1 LTPLVFVAFAGG
13 QASGVFLIL
22 RRCLMAA
29 IRLAIVDDQ
38 TLIREGLA
46 ALLSLTPDLTV
57 VGKAADGR
65 EAVALVAEQGPDVV
79 LMDVRMPG
87 MNGVAATREICA
99 RYPHTRVIVLTTF
112 DDDDYVFASLQAGA
126 SGYLLKD
133 ADPDR
138 LAAAIRAVHAGD
150 SILDPAVTQKV
161 IRRATRPDMEP
172 ALTERLTP
180 REREVLQSMATGAAN
195 AEIAAQLCLAEGTV
209 KNHVSHILDKLGAH
223 NRAHAV
229 RLAAEWGL
237 LHDGRG

>member
-1 LTPLVFVAFAGG
+1 M
-13 QASGVFLIL
+13 SN
-22 RRCLMAA
+22 
-29 IRLAIVDDQ
+29 IRVAIVDDQ

-46 ALLSLTPDLTV
+46 SLLALAPDLTV

-65 EAVALVAEQGPDVV
+65 EALALVAEQSPDVV

-87 MNGVAATREICA
+87 MNGVAATRQIRA

-112 DDDDYVFASLQAGA
+112 DHDEYVFESLRAGA
-126 SGYLLKD
+126 SGYLLKN
-133 ADPDR
+133 ADPDH

-161 IRRATRPDMEP
+161 IRRATRPEAEP

-180 REREVLQSMATGAAN
+180 RERQVLRLMAEGASN

-209 KNHVSHILDKLGAH
+209 KNHVSHILGKLGARD
-223 NRAHAV
+223 RAHAV
-229 RLAAEWGL
+229 RLAVEWGL
-237 LHDGRG
+237 LHE